1 MPTGDFPPPEGMIW
15 SDALG
20 WIAAPCAGCKKAI
33 QMPGTYLQVRGKNY
47 HEQCVWKCVGH
58 GYGNHAPITVTKQP
72 EGSEQ

>member
-1 MPTGDFPPPEGMIW
+1 MSETSAVPI
-15 SDALG
+15 
-20 WIAAPCAGCKKAI
+20 ICAGCKKAI

-72 EGSEQ
+72 LGGEK